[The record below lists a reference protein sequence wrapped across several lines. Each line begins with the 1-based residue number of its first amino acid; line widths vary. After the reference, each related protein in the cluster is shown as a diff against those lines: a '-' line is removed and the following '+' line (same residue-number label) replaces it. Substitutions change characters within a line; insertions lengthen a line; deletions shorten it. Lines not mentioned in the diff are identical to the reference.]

1 MSGINRDL
9 ELDIRHIAKHLP
21 DTPQMQRLLQQEGS
35 AHVFNTAETL
45 QMVAQAIID
54 RGEFIGI
61 IRGHERYGL
70 YFPEP
75 IGYGI
80 DADSRQ
86 LPLYYSEIKIKGD
99 RYHVIPRSRPSR

>member
-1 MSGINRDL
+1 MSGINRNL
-9 ELDIRHIAKHLP
+9 EPDIKHIAKHLP

-35 AHVFNTAETL
+35 AHVFNNPET
-45 QMVAQAIID
+45 MAIVAQAIID

-75 IGYGI
+75 IGYRI
-80 DADSRQ
+80 DADGRRLS
-86 LPLYYSEIKIKGD
+86 LYYGEIKTKGD